1 MATHTA
7 HGDTSHLSFWRHV
20 REFAVPP
27 AMIETATARRL
38 SGDWAGALTAARV
51 DLDFRIRDV
60 VRAHGREFT
69 DHLLAD
75 LHRLAPDL
83 LRWHLPRTA
92 PDGLLRPGLTVPLA
106 RYPGERPVALVVRTP
121 PAWADFGQRIG
132 LALWDGSA
140 NGGPPL
146 QHPHPHPSRRFRFD
160 LHRHLWDAGRSGE
173 FAARAGTGGPSGL
186 PAADTVAAGL
196 RCAVDRWGA
205 EAGLLL
211 RAEGRPAGPVAVR
224 LGRRRMLLLEPG
236 AAGVA
241 AVRPVGDAR
250 EARGLPL
257 LPDAATW
264 VAPDLDLLRSGTLG
278 PELLHPL
285 VARALAPGHARGP
298 VRPGGAGEAGRAGG
312 FGGPGLVDCR
322 GAVHRI
328 GLVDGVLAPLD
339 HAPAE
344 LRRERLLIALSGTPL
359 PCLRAVERAHRRP
372 HELAGL
378 RERLDHGDVDGALA
392 AVEAVLGPQARLRE
406 GPLRDALAAI
416 EERRSTY
423 ERYRAGLATPGPDA
437 VAFRRRDRRPKDHWS
452 HPR

>member
-20 REFAVPP
+20 REFAVSP
-27 AMIETATARRL
+27 ALIETATDRRL
-38 SGDWAGALTAARV
+38 SGDWVGACTAARV

-60 VRAHGREFT
+60 VRAHGRELA
-69 DHLLAD
+69 DRLLAD

-106 RYPGERPVALVVRTP
+106 RYPGERPVVLVARTP

-132 LALWDGSA
+132 LALWDRSVDGGS
-140 NGGPPL
+140 P
-146 QHPHPHPSRRFRFD
+146 HPHPHPSRRFRFD

-173 FAARAGTGGPSGL
+173 FAVRAGAGGPTGL
-186 PAADTVAAGL
+186 SAAEVEPTA
-196 RCAVDRWGA
+196 RPFAVDRWAA
-205 EAGLLL
+205 EAELLL
-211 RAEGRPAGPVAVR
+211 RAEGRPGGPVAVR

-236 AAGVA
+236 AAGA
-241 AVRPVGDAR
+241 GAVRPVGEAAQ
-250 EARGLPL
+250 ARGLPL

-264 VAPDLDLLRSGTLG
+264 VPPDLALLRSGTLG
-278 PELLHPL
+278 PESLHPL

-298 VRPGGAGEAGRAGG
+298 GRPHGPGGPE
-312 FGGPGLVDCR
+312 LVDCR

-328 GLVDGVLAPLD
+328 GLVDGVLTPLD
-339 HAPAE
+339 HDPAE
-344 LRRERLLIALSGTPL
+344 LRREELLIALSGTPL
-359 PCLRAVERAHRRP
+359 PCLQAVERAHRRP

-392 AVEAVLGPQARLRE
+392 AVEAVLGPRARLRE

-416 EERRSTY
+416 EERRGRY
-423 ERYRAGLATPGPDA
+423 ETYRAGLATPGPA
-437 VAFRRRDRRPKDHWS
+437 GVALRRRPKDHRS
-452 HPR
+452 HPRQTLPR